1 MTVEVSVPT
10 RRTLQGTLECW
21 ICGNAPRPSARICR
35 STAHP
40 DAEHTSPSRLAPN
53 TKRFPMPNSKPIR
66 ILVVDDH
73 FMVRMGLSASLNVE
87 SDMEV
92 VGEAATGETALAA
105 YRQHQPTL
113 VIMDVRL
120 PGSNGDAATATIVQ
134 EFPDARILM
143 LSTHSGEEE
152 VFRALQAGA
161 RGYILKS
168 AMREEL
174 LRAIREVYEGRR
186 YVDPAVAPLLAARTQ
201 HRSLTSR
208 ELEVLR
214 MVAKGLGN
222 KAIAASLSIAEVTV
236 KLHVSHVLEK
246 LSVKD
251 RTEAATAAVQR
262 GIISLDS

>member
-1 MTVEVSVPT
+1 M
-10 RRTLQGTLECW
+10 
-21 ICGNAPRPSARICR
+21 PSSKRI
-35 STAHP
+35 P
-40 DAEHTSPSRLAPN
+40 
-53 TKRFPMPNSKPIR
+53 

-73 FMVRMGLSASLNVE
+73 FMVRMGLTASLNVE
-87 SDMEV
+87 PDMEV
-92 VGEAATGETALAA
+92 IAEAANGETALAA
-105 YRQHQPTL
+105 YRQHHPAL

-120 PGSNGDAATATIVQ
+120 PGASGAEATAAIVL

-152 VFRALQAGA
+152 VFRSLQAGA

-174 LRAIREVYEGRR
+174 LRAIREVAEGRR
-186 YVDPAVAPLLAARTQ
+186 YVDPAVAPLLAARMQ
-201 HRSLTSR
+201 HRSLTVR

-222 KAIAASLSIAEVTV
+222 KEIAASLSIAEVTV

-246 LSVKD
+246 LNVKD
-251 RTEAATAAVQR
+251 RTEAATVALQR
-262 GIISLDS
+262 GIIALD